1 MEFIKAQ
8 DLKTVANILKE
19 LQFDVM
25 TSAMAGCVR
34 TQNIH
39 KLNMPDVLINHIKQ
53 YFTDIGYKVVLHQGN
68 NQLGGE
74 PYTLITLFW
83 GE

>member
-8 DLKTVANILKE
+8 DLKTVAGIMKD

-25 TSAMAGCVR
+25 NSAMVGCVR

-39 KLNMPDVLINHIKQ
+39 KLNMPVELINHIKQ

-68 NQLGGE
+68 DQIGCE